1 MAIPKEIL
9 DKIGKREDMAER
21 INTEIVPLHREMN
34 QLRAEISEYLN
45 AHNPC
50 SCKVFWEWELCTRPA
65 GEQLDEDTYHDEDER
80 VVYLRA
86 PTEDK
91 LPTEIW
97 VAAKYYPER
106 VAERTYQ
113 ERAKWLDEFLGDKL
127 WFWLWLLMTATA
139 CLQYIKPLIN

>member
-1 MAIPKEIL
+1 MAISKEIL
-9 DKIGKREDMAER
+9 DKIGEHMDRAER
-21 INTEIVPLHREMN
+21 IEKEIVPLYQEMD
-34 QLRAEISEYLN
+34 RIGEEISEYLN

-50 SCKVFWEWELCTRPA
+50 SCEVIWAWELRTRPE
-65 GEQLDEDTYHDEDER
+65 GEQLDEDTYHDENGR

-106 VAERTYQ
+106 VAEGTYQ
-113 ERAKWLDEFLGDKL
+113 ERQKKWEWLDKFLGDKL
-127 WFWLWLLMTATA
+127 WFWLWLYMVVSR
-139 CLQYIKPLIN
+139 CLQYIKA